1 MRKPVGKC
9 FVLTRSLSNSRKA
22 VLFPPPCR
30 SNRRNDPAKLKRMLL
45 KWSDVTTTNTT
56 MPKSSSSSTVV
67 FMLYVWVGE
76 IFVIHNTMDNN
87 QLHFGD
93 DSSIIEDDCAMI
105 SPTVIKFELQ
115 LYKAREEKYLLD
127 IQRVNGPQFL
137 FLDLCAAF
145 LTKLRVI

>member
-1 MRKPVGKC
+1 MRKPVGNC
-9 FVLTRSLSNSRKA
+9 FVLSRSLSNSRKA
-22 VLFPPPCR
+22 VLFPPPSR
-30 SNRRNDPAKLKRMLL
+30 SSRRNDPAKLKRRLL

-67 FMLYVWVGE
+67 FLCYICVGWKNLTHC
-76 IFVIHNTMDNN
+76 HNNK
-87 QLHFGD
+87 LHFGD

-105 SPTVIKFELQ
+105 LPTVIKFERQ
-115 LYKAREEKYLLD
+115 LYKAREEKNLLD

-145 LTKLRVI
+145 LTELRVI

>member
-1 MRKPVGKC
+1 MLPQPTPQCLSRLHQ
-9 FVLTRSLSNSRKA
+9 VL
-22 VLFPPPCR
+22 LF
-30 SNRRNDPAKLKRMLL
+30 
-45 KWSDVTTTNTT
+45 
-56 MPKSSSSSTVV
+56 
-67 FMLYVWVGE
+67 FMLYICVGWRNLT
-76 IFVIHNTMDNN
+76 HCHNN

-115 LYKAREEKYLLD
+115 VTTNSHTMRTSREEKYLLD

-145 LTKLRVI
+145 LTELRVI